1 MFATKAQ
8 GPEFDL
14 QHSHT
19 KQDIVAQIRNPST
32 EEAGTGRS
40 LGAHWVVSCLT
51 WPVRDHDFRHKVHGS
66 WGVTPKTSGLH
77 TQAYRS
83 THEHMCTHMHRH
95 IYLLIHG
102 KIFNFK
108 GLCVSLGRPHE
119 LCVLTRCTYQSP
131 MGSRGLF
138 LSQLPVPGESVLTG
152 RDCSAWH
159 VVLSSTKLSLL
170 GLTGSLPSR
179 SAPKIIY
186 FSIFK

>member
-1 MFATKAQ
+1 MAR
-8 GPEFDL
+8 
-14 QHSHT
+14 
-19 KQDIVAQIRNPST
+19 IRNPST

-40 LGAHWVVSCLT
+40 LGAHWVVSRLT

-83 THEHMCTHMHRH
+83 THEHMGTHMHRH
-95 IYLLIHG
+95 IDLLIHG

-108 GLCVSLGRPHE
+108 GLCVSLG
-119 LCVLTRCTYQSP
+119 TYQSP

-170 GLTGSLPSR
+170 GLTVSLPSR